1 MANMKKL
8 LLILALLL
16 PVTAM
21 AQSWTAPVTTGPG
34 TEYPDRTPV
43 MVTVNVN
50 NVVTTSGLKLA
61 VFVGNECRG
70 EATDPVVAPTG
81 VSTIYQLDAW
91 GDSDTD
97 AGKDITFRAFYNG
110 VEYSFTTKTTFPADY
125 STITDIT
132 LNLDVVTGVK
142 FTQDLITISKRVSQN
157 PLPWTEDL
165 SSYIQF
171 LYGNNENYT
180 PSEESSVVGGTGA
193 SDYTWSTNTP
203 ADISDQISFDGTNVT
218 FKQLGTYNG
227 ITLTVTY
234 NGSRLTTG
242 TVTLEATAANVPV
255 ESISCSVE
263 SAELFT
269 YDRFDQ
275 FLNGK
280 VTITPEDA
288 TNKSYDV
295 FVSPN
300 DNGQYNEVDSLFT
313 KGGAYTV
320 TLRPT
325 EDKTQTMTP
334 ATIAVTVWERPTQI
348 AAKNATLNIGVNEN
362 VYDALIADTTLAY
375 LPGYDMEYM
384 KQDVTITF
392 GEEGFVD
399 PQTHLA
405 LKAGTVTARV
415 TLTNGLTPS
424 ATAVFNP
431 YIDVTL
437 NIQSHLIVTVASGE
451 TDFVKNGSASTASP
465 AYVYVTNQNNEPFD
479 ASKLTITFDS
489 RYVTT
494 NQATFP
500 YAEQVSVAAG
510 KDGENADAYVFTIL
524 PLFTGTDISFTV
536 KYDGNEVLTVDGGRL
551 GGTINISLEQ
561 QLANGWNW
569 ISVTN
574 TSDNGSTVANTFT
587 QDDLVEA
594 RSQQELVYNDPSW
607 GLFGSLTSLTP
618 DGGMYKVKTNKA
630 TSAQWG
636 NNSVLASQQAT
647 SKAISKGYNWMNNP
661 FEFAIPASQIGDFL
675 SGGAGAAP
683 FTPANGDMIITQD
696 GFAQYDGSAWTA
708 SDGFVLGEGKGL
720 VYYSTD
726 DVAKTISYNTGLE
739 PLAETSA
746 PVKSRDARMSR
757 DLGEEVFA
765 YDPYAYADNMAMV
778 AIVDGLENPE
788 DYTVGVFVN
797 DECRG
802 RGRVVKDNIMFISAV
817 GKSGEQMTFKLAN
830 NATGE
835 IINLDSTMKYALRHG
850 SLSAPVVLSGAEV
863 TGIMETMADA
873 QQSADENIY
882 DLSGRRVDKMQK
894 GIYIVNGKKVLVK

>member
-21 AQSWTAPVTTGPG
+21 AQTHWTPK
-34 TEYPDRTPV
+34 TEQQMGGGATVIYA
-43 MVTVNVN
+43 TVNINGAKVTAN
-50 NVVTTSGLKLA
+50 DNLELAAFINDDCRADATAHQNGVYTLRVVGDA
-61 VFVGNECRG
+61 AEVEPR
-70 EATDPVVAPTG
+70 PT
-81 VSTIYQLDAW
+81 
-91 GDSDTD
+91 
-97 AGKDITFRAFYNG
+97 ITFRAYYGGTEYQFTVTSNYQGDNTTG
-110 VEYSFTTKTTFPADY
+110 VPSA
-125 STITDIT
+125 SSIT

-180 PSEESSVVGGTGA
+180 PSEESSVVNGTGVSYA
-193 SDYTWSTNTP
+193 WTSDNADAISVSGTTATVNT
-203 ADISDQISFDGTNVT
+203 
-218 FKQLGTYNG
+218 LGTQVVAG
-227 ITLTVTY
+227 LTVTY
-234 NGSRLTTG
+234 NGTQLPAAR
-242 TVTLEATAANVPV
+242 VRIEAVAANVPV

-263 SAELFT
+263 TAELFT

-325 EDKTQTMTP
+325 EDKTETMTP

-362 VYDALIADTTLAY
+362 VYDALIADTTLTY

-384 KQDVTITF
+384 KQDVEITF

-437 NIQSHLIVTVASGE
+437 NIQSHLILTVASGE

-465 AYVYVTNQNNEPFD
+465 AYVYVSNPNNEPFD

-489 RYVTT
+489 RYVTDH
-494 NQATFP
+494 ATFP
-500 YAEQVSVAAG
+500 YAEQASVAAG

-536 KYDGNEVLTVDGGRL
+536 KYDGNELLTVDGGRL

-574 TSDNGSTVANTFT
+574 TSGNGSTVANTFT

-647 SKAISKGYNWMNNP
+647 SKTIKKGYNWMNNP
-661 FEFAIPASQIGDFL
+661 FEFDIPASELENFL
-675 SGGAGAAP
+675 SGSAGAAP
-683 FTPANGDMIITQD
+683 FVPANGDMIITQD

-708 SDGFVLGEGKGL
+708 GDGFVLGEGKGL

-726 DVAKTISYNTGLE
+726 DVAKTIYYNTGLE

-746 PVKSRDARMSR
+746 PVKSHDARMSSEQ
-757 DLGEEVFA
+757 GEEVFA
-765 YDPYAYADNMAMV
+765 YDPHAYADNMAMV
-778 AIVDGLENPE
+778 AVVDGLENPE

-835 IINLDSTMKYALRHG
+835 VINLDSTLKYALRQG
-850 SLSAPVVLSGAEV
+850 TLSAPVVLSGAAV

-873 QQSADENIY
+873 QQSTDDNIY
-882 DLSGRRVDKMQK
+882 DLSGRRVEKMQK

>member
-21 AQSWTAPVTTGPG
+21 AQSWTVPETTGQG
-34 TEYPDRTPV
+34 TAYPDRIPFN
-43 MVTVNVN
+43 VTVNVN
-50 NVVTTSGLKLA
+50 GAVTTSGLKLA
-61 VFVGNECRG
+61 VFVNDECRG
-70 EATDPVVAPTG
+70 EATAPAPG
-81 VSTIYQLDAW
+81 VNNTPNYYQLQAW
-91 GDSDTD
+91 SNTGTD
-97 AGKDITFRAFYNG
+97 AGKTVTFRAFYDN
-110 VEYSFTTKTTFPADY
+110 VEYSFTTQTTFPADY
-125 STITDIT
+125 STVPNIT

-171 LYGNNENYT
+171 LYGDNGYT
-180 PSEESSVVGGTGA
+180 PSPTPESSVVNGTGVSYA
-193 SDYTWSTNTP
+193 WTSDNADAISVSGTTATVNT
-203 ADISDQISFDGTNVT
+203 
-218 FKQLGTYNG
+218 LGTQVVAG
-227 ITLTVTY
+227 LTVTY
-234 NGSRLTTG
+234 NRTQLPTAR
-242 TVTLEATAANVPV
+242 VRIEAVAAPVPV
-255 ESISCSVE
+255 EGISCSVE

-325 EDKTQTMTP
+325 EDKTQSMTP

-362 VYDALIADTTLAY
+362 VYDALIADTTLTY

-384 KQDVTITF
+384 KQDVEITF

-465 AYVYVTNQNNEPFD
+465 AYVYVSNPNNEPFD

-489 RYVTT
+489 RYVTDW
-494 NQATFP
+494 ATFP
-500 YAEQVSVAAG
+500 YAEQASVAAG

-536 KYDGNEVLTVDGGRL
+536 KYDGNELLTVDGGRL

-574 TSDNGSTVANTFT
+574 TSDNGSTILNTFT
-587 QDDLVEA
+587 QNDIIEA
-594 RSQQELVYNDPSW
+594 RSQRELIYNDPTY
-607 GLFGSLTSLTP
+607 GYVGDLINLTP

-630 TSAQWG
+630 TSFQWG
-636 NNSVLASQQAT
+636 NNSALISQQVT
-647 SKAISKGYNWMNNP
+647 SKSIGKGYNWMNNP
-661 FEFAIPASQIGDFL
+661 FEFDIPASELENFL
-675 SGGAGAAP
+675 SSFA
-683 FTPANGDMIITQD
+683 PANGDMIITQD

-708 SDGFVLGEGKGL
+708 GDGFVLGEGKGL

-726 DVAKTISYNTGLE
+726 DVAKTIYYNTGLE

-765 YDPYAYADNMAMV
+765 YDPHAYADNMAMV

-835 IINLDSTMKYALRHG
+835 VINLDSTLKYALRQG
-850 SLSAPVVLSGAEV
+850 TLSAPVVLSGAAV

-873 QQSADENIY
+873 QQSTDDNIY
-882 DLSGRRVDKMQK
+882 DLSGRRVEKMQK

>member
-21 AQSWTAPVTTGPG
+21 AQNWTVKTEQQMGGGATVIYATVNINGTAATANDNLELAAFINDDCRADATAPQNGVYTLRVVGTDEEVT
-34 TEYPDRTPV
+34 
-43 MVTVNVN
+43 
-50 NVVTTSGLKLA
+50 SQ
-61 VFVGNECRG
+61 
-70 EATDPVVAPTG
+70 PT
-81 VSTIYQLDAW
+81 
-91 GDSDTD
+91 
-97 AGKDITFRAFYNG
+97 ITFRAYYG
-110 VEYSFTTKTTFPADY
+110 GTVYQFTVTSNYQGDDTPGAP
-125 STITDIT
+125 SESSVT

-180 PSEESSVVGGTGA
+180 PSEESSVVNGTGVSYA
-193 SDYTWSTNTP
+193 WTSDNADAISVSGTTATVNT
-203 ADISDQISFDGTNVT
+203 
-218 FKQLGTYNG
+218 LGTQVIAG
-227 ITLTVTY
+227 LTVTY
-234 NGSRLTTG
+234 NGTQLPTAR
-242 TVTLEATAANVPV
+242 VRIEAVAANVPV

-300 DNGQYNEVDSLFT
+300 DNGQYNEVDSVFT

-325 EDKTQTMTP
+325 EDKTETMTP

-362 VYDALIADTTLAY
+362 VYDALIADTTLTY

-384 KQDVTITF
+384 KQDVEITF

-424 ATAVFNP
+424 AVAVFNP

-465 AYVYVTNQNNEPFD
+465 AYVYVSNQNNEPFD

-489 RYVTT
+489 RYVTDW
-494 NQATFP
+494 ATFP
-500 YAEQVSVAAG
+500 YAEQASVAAG

-536 KYDGNEVLTVDGGRL
+536 KYDGNELLTVDGGRL

-574 TSDNGSTVANTFT
+574 TSGNGSTVANTFT

-630 TSAQWG
+630 SSARWG
-636 NNSVLASQQAT
+636 NNSALASQQVT
-647 SKAISKGYNWMNNP
+647 SKTISKGYNWMNNP
-661 FEFAIPASQIGDFL
+661 FEFDIPASELENFL
-675 SGGAGAAP
+675 SSFA
-683 FTPANGDMIITQD
+683 PANGDMIITQD

-708 SDGFVLGEGKGL
+708 GDGFVLGEGKGL

-726 DVAKTISYNTGLE
+726 DNVKTISYDTSLE
-739 PLAETSA
+739 PFAEPSN

-765 YDPYAYADNMAMV
+765 YDPHAYADNMAMV
-778 AIVDGLENPE
+778 AVVDGLENPE

-835 IINLDSTMKYALRHG
+835 VINLDSTLKYALRQG
-850 SLSAPVVLSGAEV
+850 TLSAPVVLSGAAV

-873 QQSADENIY
+873 QQSTDDNIY
-882 DLSGRRVDKMQK
+882 DLSGRRVEKMQK

>member
-21 AQSWTAPVTTGPG
+21 AQTHWTAKTNQEMNGGETVIFATLYINGAKVTANDNL
-34 TEYPDRTPV
+34 E
-43 MVTVNVN
+43 
-50 NVVTTSGLKLA
+50 LA
-61 VFVGNECRG
+61 AFINDECRAD
-70 EATDPVVAPTG
+70 ATAHQNGVYTLRVVGTPEEVEPRPT
-81 VSTIYQLDAW
+81 
-91 GDSDTD
+91 
-97 AGKDITFRAFYNG
+97 ITFRAYYG
-110 VEYSFTTKTTFPADY
+110 GTVYQFTVTSNYQGDNTTGAPSA
-125 STITDIT
+125 SSVT

-180 PSEESSVVGGTGA
+180 PSEESSVVDGTGVSYA
-193 SDYTWSTNTP
+193 WTSDNADAISVSGTTATVNT
-203 ADISDQISFDGTNVT
+203 
-218 FKQLGTYNG
+218 LGTQVIAG
-227 ITLTVTY
+227 LTVTY
-234 NGSRLTTG
+234 NGTQLPTAR
-242 TVTLEATAANVPV
+242 VRIEAVAAPVPV
-255 ESISCSVE
+255 EGISCSVE

-362 VYDALIADTTLAY
+362 VYDALIADTTLTY
-375 LPGYDMEYM
+375 LPNFNMSYM

-465 AYVYVTNQNNEPFD
+465 AYVYVSNRNNEPFD

-489 RYVTT
+489 RYVTDH
-494 NQATFP
+494 ATFP
-500 YAEQVSVAAG
+500 YAEQASVAAG

-661 FEFAIPASQIGDFL
+661 FEFDIPASELENFL
-675 SGGAGAAP
+675 SGSAGAAP

-708 SDGFVLGEGKGL
+708 GDGFVLGEGKGL

-726 DVAKTISYNTGLE
+726 DVAKTIYYNTGLE
-739 PLAETSA
+739 PSAETSA

-757 DLGEEVFA
+757 DLGEEIFA
-765 YDPYAYADNMAMV
+765 YDPHAYADNMAMV

-835 IINLDSTMKYALRHG
+835 VINLDSTLKYALRQG
-850 SLSAPVVLSGAEV
+850 TLSAPVVLSGAAV

>member
-21 AQSWTAPVTTGPG
+21 AQHWTPK
-34 TEYPDRTPV
+34 TEQQMGGGATVIYA
-43 MVTVNVN
+43 TVNINGAKVTAN
-50 NVVTTSGLKLA
+50 DNLELAAFINDDCRADATAHQNGVYTLRVVGDA
-61 VFVGNECRG
+61 AEVEPR
-70 EATDPVVAPTG
+70 PT
-81 VSTIYQLDAW
+81 
-91 GDSDTD
+91 
-97 AGKDITFRAFYNG
+97 ITFRAYYG
-110 VEYSFTTKTTFPADY
+110 GKEYQFTVTSNYQGDNTTGAPSA
-125 STITDIT
+125 SSVT

-142 FTQDLITISKRVSQN
+142 FTQDLITISKRLSQN

-193 SDYTWSTNTP
+193 SDYAWSTNTP

-263 SAELFT
+263 TAELFT

-362 VYDALIADTTLAY
+362 VYDALIADTTLTY

-384 KQDVTITF
+384 KQDVVITF

-424 ATAVFNP
+424 AVAVFNP

-437 NIQSHLIVTVASGE
+437 NIQSHLIVTVARGE
-451 TDFVKNGSASTASP
+451 TDYVKTGSASTASP

-489 RYVTT
+489 RYVTDH
-494 NQATFP
+494 ATFP
-500 YAEQVSVAAG
+500 YAEQASVAAG

-551 GGTINISLEQ
+551 GGTINISLAQ

-574 TSDNGSTVANTFT
+574 TSGNGSTVANTFT

-661 FEFAIPASQIGDFL
+661 FEFDIPASELENFL
-675 SGGAGAAP
+675 SGGADPEP
-683 FTPANGDMIITQD
+683 FTPANGDMIITQN
-696 GFAQYDGSAWTA
+696 GFATYDGSAWVGEIT
-708 SDGFVLGEGKGL
+708 LEEGKGL

-726 DVAKTISYNTGLE
+726 DNVKTISYDTSLE
-739 PLAETSA
+739 PFAEPSN
-746 PVKSRDARMSR
+746 PVKSRDARMSL
-757 DLGEEVFA
+757 DLGEEIFA
-765 YDPYAYADNMAMV
+765 YDPHAYADNMAMV

-835 IINLDSTMKYALRHG
+835 VINLDSTLKYALRQG
-850 SLSAPVVLSGAEV
+850 TLSAPVVLSGAAV

-873 QQSADENIY
+873 QQSTDDNIY
-882 DLSGRRVDKMQK
+882 DLSGRRVEKMQK